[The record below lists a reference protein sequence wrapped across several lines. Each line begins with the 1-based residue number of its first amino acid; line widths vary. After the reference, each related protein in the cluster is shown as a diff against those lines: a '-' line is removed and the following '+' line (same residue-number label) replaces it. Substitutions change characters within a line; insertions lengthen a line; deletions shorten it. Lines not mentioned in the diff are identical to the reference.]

1 MRSRHNDILQDD
13 DEFTSLSAT
22 SPNDHN
28 YQFYYHQPGSIYD
41 GLGYGAL
48 FTLDNANLYSNQRG
62 GAAID
67 NLGKIRDNFSFDRAA
82 DQLTR
87 PGLTH
92 NGDQVYHQSVA
103 LTYSFL
109 TQSALNRI
117 GQTGDGD
124 KGLQPLTQAAQAQ
137 ALKSMQAWADVANVT
152 FTEAASTD
160 INHRAD
166 ITFAYFTQRAD
177 GSTAAG
183 SGPNAIN
190 AYAYYPPSSKPG
202 SDNAFAGTVWFNK
215 NFATHQAPVSGD
227 FSSQPF
233 THELGHALGL
243 AHPGSYDASLG
254 NPSYQNDAAYYQ
266 DSLQYSIMS
275 YFNAGYTG
283 ADTKG
288 VYGYGPMVDD
298 IAAIQKLYGANM
310 NTRTGDTVYGFNSNT
325 GRDFLTA
332 TADNG
337 KPVNFAVWD
346 AGGND
351 TLDFSGYSQQQMI
364 NLNDGAFSSVGGGTQ
379 NVAIARG
386 AIIENAIGGSGR
398 DVIIGNDQDNLLA
411 GNAGSDILYGGL
423 GADHLWGGKDANN
436 FTDYFVY
443 LNAKESTGAAF
454 DVIED
459 FEHGIDKIDLSG
471 LRFNN
476 SLSELRFIDSG
487 SAFSGQKGEIQLNFD
502 AFNGTTDLL
511 MNTQSNSYAADF
523 KIHVVGQV
531 EQSDIL
537 FA

>member
-1 MRSRHNDILQDD
+1 M
-13 DEFTSLSAT
+13 
-22 SPNDHN
+22 
-28 YQFYYHQPGSIYD
+28 
-41 GLGYGAL
+41 
-48 FTLDNANLYSNQRG
+48 
-62 GAAID
+62 
-67 NLGKIRDNFSFDRAA
+67 
-82 DQLTR
+82 
-87 PGLTH
+87 
-92 NGDQVYHQSVA
+92 
-103 LTYSFL
+103 
-109 TQSALNRI
+109 
-117 GQTGDGD
+117 
-124 KGLQPLTQAAQAQ
+124 
-137 ALKSMQAWADVANVT
+137 
-152 FTEAASTD
+152 
-160 INHRAD
+160 
-166 ITFAYFTQRAD
+166 
-177 GSTAAG
+177 
-183 SGPNAIN
+183 
-190 AYAYYPPSSKPG
+190 
-202 SDNAFAGTVWFNK
+202 
-215 NFATHQAPVSGD
+215 
-227 FSSQPF
+227 
-233 THELGHALGL
+233 GL
-243 AHPGSYDASLG
+243 AHSGSYDASLG

-275 YFNAGYTG
+275 YFNAGYSG

-310 NTRTGDTVYGFNSNT
+310 STRTGDTVYGFNSNT

-379 NVAIARG
+379 
-386 AIIENAIGGSGR
+386 
-398 DVIIGNDQDNLLA
+398 
-411 GNAGSDILYGGL
+411 
-423 GADHLWGGKDANN
+423 
-436 FTDYFVY
+436 
-443 LNAKESTGAAF
+443 STVAAF

-459 FEHGIDKIDLSG
+459 FGHGIDKIDLSG

>member
-1 MRSRHNDILQDD
+1 MSRNDNDILQD
-13 DEFTSLSAT
+13 EEQFSSLATT
-22 SPNDHN
+22 SPNDPN
-28 YQFYYHQPGSIYD
+28 YQFYYHQPNSIYD
-41 GLGYGAL
+41 GYGYGAV

-62 GAAID
+62 GAPIF
-67 NLGKIRDNFSFDRAA
+67 NLGKNRDNYSFDRAA

-92 NGDQVYHQSVA
+92 NGDGVYHQA
-103 LTYSFL
+103 ADLTYSFL
-109 TQSALNRI
+109 TQSSLDRI
-117 GQTGDGD
+117 GQTGSGD
-124 KGLQPLTQAAQAQ
+124 KGLQPLTQAAQVQ
-137 ALKSMQAWADVANVT
+137 ALKSMQAWADVANIT
-152 FTEAASTD
+152 FTEANSTD
-160 INHRAD
+160 LNHRAD

-177 GSTAAG
+177 GSLAAG
-183 SGPNAIN
+183 SGPKAIN
-190 AYAYYPPSSKPG
+190 AYAYYPPTSQAG
-202 SDNAFAGTVWFNK
+202 VDNSYAGTVWFNK
-215 NFATHQAPVSGD
+215 NFLTHEAPVAGD
-227 FSSQPF
+227 FSSQTF

-243 AHPGSYDASLG
+243 AHPGKYDASKG
-254 NPSYQNDAAYYQ
+254 NPTYQDDARYYQ

-275 YFNAGYTG
+275 YFDASYTG

-288 VYGYGPMVDD
+288 VYGYGPMIDD
-298 IAAIQKLYGANM
+298 IAAMQKLYGANM

-351 TLDFSGYSQQQMI
+351 TLDFSGYSQQQLI
-364 NLNDGAFSSVGGGTQ
+364 NLNDGAFSSVGGGAQ

-386 AIIENAIGGSGR
+386 AIVENAIGGSGR
-398 DVIIGNDQDNLLA
+398 DVLIGNDQANLLA
-411 GNAGSDILYGGL
+411 GNAGSDVLYGGL

-443 LNAKESTGAAF
+443 LNAKESTTAAF

-471 LRFNN
+471 LRFND
-476 SLSELRFIDSG
+476 SLSALRFIDSG
-487 SAFSGQKGEIQLNFD
+487 SSFSGQKGDLQLNFD

-511 MNTQSNSYAADF
+511 LNTQGNSYAADF